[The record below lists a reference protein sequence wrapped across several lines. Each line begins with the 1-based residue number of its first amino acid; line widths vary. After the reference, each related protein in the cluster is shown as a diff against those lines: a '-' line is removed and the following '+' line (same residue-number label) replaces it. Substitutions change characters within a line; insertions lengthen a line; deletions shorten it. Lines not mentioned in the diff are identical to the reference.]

1 VLSEVRSLP
10 VGDRNKQLRT
20 AARGT
25 IHHWRHRSATGA
37 LLRSCVL
44 PELAAGFRDRGRSID
59 LRVVLLDPANEVA
72 CWRYRDW
79 AGLGSVAEA
88 RRLLEVEVY
97 ATVLAVCIERKRS
110 RKLHPHI
117 RFSGSFSPEQV
128 DLADDRPILAEP
140 GHAEQAIT
148 TSLRE
153 QLHQRCEREFEA
165 DWAKAKSSDLK
176 LQAVD
181 WSPLYDGEF
190 IPGYNILNLFRELDL
205 PTPEFTDGDLVAIIE
220 RLDGNG
226 FHSDDPS
233 GGIDSA

>member
-1 VLSEVRSLP
+1 MPSDVLSLP

-20 AARGT
+20 AARET
-25 IHHWRHRSATGA
+25 NSWRHRSATGA

-44 PELAAGFRDRGRSID
+44 PELARASRDTRRSIG
-59 LRVVLLDPANEVA
+59 LRVMLLDPANEVA

-79 AGLGSVAEA
+79 AGFDSVAEA
-88 RRLLEVEVY
+88 RRGLEVEVY
-97 ATVLAVCIERKRS
+97 ATILAVCIERKRS

-117 RFSGSFSPEQV
+117 RFSGTFAPDQL

-148 TSLRE
+148 ASLRE
-153 QLHQRCEREFEA
+153 QLYQRCEREFEA
-165 DWAKAKSSDLK
+165 GWAKAKPTELK

-190 IPGYNILNLFRELDL
+190 IPRYNILNLYRELDL
-205 PTPEFTDGDLVAIIE
+205 PTPEFTDGDLAAIVE
-220 RLDGNG
+220 RLDGHG

-233 GGIDSA
+233 GGVDSA